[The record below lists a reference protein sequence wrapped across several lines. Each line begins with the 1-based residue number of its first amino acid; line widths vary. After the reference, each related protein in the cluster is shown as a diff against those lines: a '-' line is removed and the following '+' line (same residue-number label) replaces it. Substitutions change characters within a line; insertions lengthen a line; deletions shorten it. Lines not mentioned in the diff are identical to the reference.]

1 MIRSAMIRPF
11 PLRRVVRG
19 SWYLVPLTATVLA
32 LAVWLAA
39 LEPADAA
46 GETVPAEVL
55 AQVFPGAERAGAFTG
70 VPPAAVVYTD
80 GAPAGYLLSTETVI
94 GSVGFSGKPLDVLVG
109 LRNDGVIAGAV
120 LRRHDEPILI
130 IGIPDE
136 RLRAYVAGF
145 AGLDIRQS
153 AGMAVAPEPAAGM
166 PDAISG
172 ATVSSL
178 VMRDAIVRAARAV
191 ATSRG
196 LFGGGKDTA
205 RLDRETFA
213 DAGWADLLGDGSI
226 AHLRLARGA
235 VSRVLG
241 EDIPDSPDSLF
252 IDLYTGLINPPRIG
266 QNLLGRPEFTRL
278 AAGIGAQDTAIL
290 VAANGLYSFKGTAY
304 VRSGVFDRLQ
314 LVQGEKTI
322 RLESNQYRNIQALAA
337 ASAPDFREIGVF
349 TIAADTGF
357 DPLVPW
363 RLELLVVRQTAQGT
377 TMAADFPLEYTLPAR
392 YRLGDEAVAAEMS
405 PADEPLWVNMWQRR
419 LGAVAGLV
427 VMLTVLTV
435 ILVFQDVIAARQ
447 RVYRLTRLAFLS
459 VTVVWLG
466 WIAGAQLSVVNVLT
480 FAHSLLTGFRWEFFL
495 LDPLIFILWSYVAVA
510 MLFWARGVFCGWLCP
525 FGALQELLAEA
536 ARRLGLPRVQVPF
549 ALHERLW
556 PIKYIIFLGLFAVS
570 LNSTNLAVL
579 GAEVEPFKTAI
590 ILKFARHWPFVVYV
604 LALLTAGLF
613 IERFF
618 CRYLCPLG
626 AALAIPARLHMFQW
640 LKRRH
645 QCGRECH
652 ICAVRCPVQAIHP
665 TGAINPNECIHCLKC
680 QRLYYD
686 AFTCPPLITRR
697 KRRAERAA
705 MSTPGGQT

>member
-1 MIRSAMIRPF
+1 MFLA
-11 PLRRVVRG
+11 
-19 SWYLVPLTATVLA
+19 ATPLA
-32 LAVWLAA
+32 LAAWLAA
-39 LEPADAA
+39 AEPVAA
-46 GETVPAEVL
+46 APAEAIIAEVL
-55 AQVFPGAERAGAFTG
+55 APEVLAGAFPGAERAGEFAG
-70 VPPAAVVYTD
+70 DPPAAVVYAD
-80 GAPAGYLLSTETVI
+80 GAPAGYVLSTAAVI

-130 IGIPDE
+130 IGIPHE
-136 RLRAYVAGF
+136 RLRAYVAAF
-145 AGLDIRQS
+145 AGFDIQQPTVI
-153 AGMAVAPEPAAGM
+153 AEAPEPASGA

-178 VMRDAIVRAARAV
+178 VIRDAIIRAARAV
-191 ATSRG
+191 AASRG
-196 LFGGGKDTA
+196 LFGGHESGA
-205 RLDRETFA
+205 RLDRESFA
-213 DAGWADLLGDGSI
+213 AAGWADLLGDGSI
-226 AHLRLARGA
+226 THLRLTRGA
-235 VSRVLG
+235 VSRALG
-241 EDIPDSPDSLF
+241 EAIPESPDSLF
-252 IDLYTGLINPPRIG
+252 IELYAALINPPRIG
-266 QNLLGRPEFTRL
+266 QNLLGRQEFTRL
-278 AAGIGAQDTAIL
+278 VAGLGAADSAIL

-322 RLESNQYRNIQALAA
+322 RLESTRYRNLETVAA
-337 ASAPDFREIGVF
+337 ADAPDLREIGVF
-349 TIAADTGF
+349 TVAADSGF
-357 DPLVPW
+357 NPLAPW
-363 RLELLVVRQTAQGT
+363 RLELLVARETEQGVT
-377 TMAADFPLEYTLPAR
+377 LATDFPLEYTLPVR
-392 YRLGDEAVAAEMS
+392 YRLGGPVATAQAASAES
-405 PADEPLWVNMWQRR
+405 PLWVNMWQRR
-419 LGAVAGLV
+419 LGSVAGLT
-427 VMLTVLTV
+427 VMLTVLTA
-435 ILVFQDVIAARQ
+435 ILVFQDAIAARQ
-447 RVYRLTRLAFLS
+447 RVYRWTRLAFLS
-459 VTVVWLG
+459 VTLVWLG

-570 LNSTNLAVL
+570 LNSSNLAVF

-590 ILKFARHWPFVVYV
+590 ALKFARSWPFLAYV
-604 LALLTAGLF
+604 LTLLTAGLF

-652 ICAVRCPVQAIHP
+652 ICAVHCPVQAIHP

-686 AFTCPPLITRR
+686 AFTCPPLIARR
-697 KRRAERAA
+697 KRREERAA
-705 MSTPGGQT
+705 ARTAGGPA